1 MPVVI
6 AESEKL
12 GYHIDEMS
20 IGGGSAGHCLAML
33 YAYRDAELSPVPVR
47 MVFGA
52 VGPSSFYPEDWGC
65 YGLDKNTEE
74 SKEAAAGLFSVMAG
88 KEITSDMFGT
98 PEYDEAIKDISA
110 LLWIDENTVPSVLAY
125 GKYDKVQSFEASVR
139 LDQALTEHNVP
150 HEYIVC
156 EHSGHGLQNDN
167 KEFFLYNQKM
177 EEYLDKYMP
186 VK

>member
-6 AESEKL
+6 AEAKKL

-33 YAYRDAELSPVPVR
+33 YAYRDAETSPVPVR

-74 SKEAAAGLFSVMAG
+74 SKEAAAVLIQEPKRTARFGVNTTLQRAILRLHLTILCKLF
-88 KEITSDMFGT
+88 KRT
-98 PEYDEAIKDISA
+98 
-110 LLWIDENTVPSVLAY
+110 
-125 GKYDKVQSFEASVR
+125 
-139 LDQALTEHNVP
+139 QAL
-150 HEYIVC
+150 
-156 EHSGHGLQNDN
+156 
-167 KEFFLYNQKM
+167 
-177 EEYLDKYMP
+177 
-186 VK
+186 